1 MILGFGTFYLAMTF
15 KGVKGGKLFNGTTRK
30 LIGNFAVTIAILI
43 ITVCARAWASDVNI
57 EWLEVPDKVEPTLH
71 LADGNECGTDRRPW
85 VISPFGQQCLND
97 EGIQRGLPGWMMF
110 FSAVPGLGMAL
121 LNYLDQNLTTL
132 LINRPSNNLKKPVGY
147 HLDMLVL
154 GAVVMPPCAIL
165 GLPFPCA
172 ATVRSVTHLISLST
186 YEDRPIP
193 GGGVQKVV
201 SHVIEQRWTNF
212 GIHFVM
218 LMSVFAAP
226 VLRFVPKSVLFGV
239 FLYMGVT
246 SMVGI
251 QLFDRLWL
259 YFNFDPAT
267 YPRLPYVTRTTTSRL
282 HLFTA
287 IQVLMLG
294 ILYGLKSIKQTAVA
308 FPFFIALLVPFR
320 TVLLPKIFTAEEL
333 DCLDNHDD
341 LPPDPVIKEPVT
353 ITSDAVQRSYSCM
366 AGGSATTTT
375 QQTPKKD
382 EPPKAE
388 GSSMNT
394 DQSAVV
400 GA

>member
-1 MILGFGTFYLAMTF
+1 ML
-15 KGVKGGKLFNGTTRK
+15 KGVKGSNMFNGMTRK
-30 LIGNFAVTIAILI
+30 LIGNFAVTLAILI

-57 EWLEVPDKVEPTLH
+57 EWLEVPDKVEPTLL
-71 LADGNECGTDRRPW
+71 LAASNECGMVRRSW
-85 VISPFGQQCLND
+85 VINPFGQQCLND
-97 EGIQRGLPGWMMF
+97 AGIKRGLPSWMMF
-110 FSAVPGLGMAL
+110 FSAIFGLGMAL

-147 HLDMLVL
+147 HLDMFVL
-154 GAVVMPPCAIL
+154 GAIIMPPCALL

-201 SHVIEQRWTNF
+201 SHVIEQRWTHF

-226 VLRFVPKSVLFGV
+226 ILKFVPKSVLFGV

-259 YFNFDPAT
+259 FFNFTPDT
-267 YPRLPYVTRTTTSRL
+267 YPRLQYVTRTTTSRL

-287 IQVLMLG
+287 IQVIMLG

-320 TVLLPKIFTAEEL
+320 TLLLPRIFTAEEL
-333 DCLDNHDD
+333 DVLDNHED
-341 LPPDPVIKEPVT
+341 LPPDPETETTVKVATSSLRRSFTAAISTKTVKKATKEEP
-353 ITSDAVQRSYSCM
+353 
-366 AGGSATTTT
+366 SALR
-375 QQTPKKD
+375 D
-382 EPPKAE
+382 
-388 GSSMNT
+388 
-394 DQSAVV
+394 
-400 GA
+400 